1 MSKAFIG
8 GLIIG
13 GLAVIAA
20 ELFFILLAEISVARR
35 QDPPTKEEWKVM

>member
-1 MSKAFIG
+1 MTKVFIG

-13 GLAVIAA
+13 GLAVLAA
-20 ELFFILLAEISVARR
+20 ELFFILLAEIAVTRR